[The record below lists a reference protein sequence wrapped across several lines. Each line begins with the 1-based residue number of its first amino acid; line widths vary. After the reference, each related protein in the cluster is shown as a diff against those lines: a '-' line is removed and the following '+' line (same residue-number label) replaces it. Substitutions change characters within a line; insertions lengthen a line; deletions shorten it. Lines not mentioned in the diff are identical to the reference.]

1 MVENMVKEEIRI
13 SEKLKNFITPL
24 SKEERTQIEENILQ
38 EGCRDALIVWEKGK
52 ELILVDGHHRLEI
65 CQKHSLPY
73 SLNKKSFK
81 NIDEVHDWM
90 IDNQLG
96 RRNLTTDQLS
106 YFRGLKY
113 LSTKKKKGGYQN
125 VEAKGQSGPRTSEIL
140 ADEFKTSESTI
151 KRDAKFAIGLNT
163 VAKSNPE
170 LKQKILKG
178 EAKVKKSDVQFIGQA
193 RGEVKIKNE
202 ADLYNKAKN
211 IRSQILSEVEDSIKQ
226 IEEKSIDV
234 AREIIQGS
242 EPLFIDK
249 GDRLNKIK
257 GKIIS
262 AMNRTIKEKDIE
274 AIYELKRLIDKLE
287 YEIFQVG

>member
-1 MVENMVKEEIRI
+1 MVENMVKEEIII

-24 SKEERTQIEENILQ
+24 SKEERTQIEENILL
-38 EGCRDALIVWEKGK
+38 EGCREALIVWEKGK
-52 ELILVDGHHRLEI
+52 ELILVDGHHRLKI
-65 CQKHSLPY
+65 CQKHNLPY

-81 NIDEVHDWM
+81 NIDEVHGWM

-113 LSTKKKKGGYQN
+113 LSIKKKKGGYQN
-125 VEAKGQSGPRTSEIL
+125 VELKGQSGPRTSEIL

-170 LKQKILKG
+170 LKQKILMG
-178 EAKVKKSDVQFIGQA
+178 EAKVKKSDVKFIGQA
-193 RGEVKIKNE
+193 REEVKIKNE
-202 ADLYNKAKN
+202 ADLYNKAKK
-211 IRSQILSEVEDSIKQ
+211 IKSQILSEIEDSVRQ
-226 IEEKSIDV
+226 IEEKRVGV
-234 AREIIQGS
+234 AREIIQAS

-257 GKIIS
+257 GMIIS
-262 AMNRTIKEKDIE
+262 AMNRTIREKDIE
-274 AIYELKRLIDKLE
+274 AIHELKGLIDKLE
-287 YEIFQVG
+287 YEIFQAA

>member
-1 MVENMVKEEIRI
+1 MIVNMVKEKIII
-13 SEKLKNFITPL
+13 SLKLKNFITPL
-24 SKEERTQIEENILQ
+24 SKEERTQIEKNILQ

-113 LSTKKKKGGYQN
+113 LSMKKKKGGYQN
-125 VEAKGQSGPRTSEIL
+125 VELKGQSGPSTSEIL

-170 LKQKILKG
+170 LKQKILNG

-211 IRSQILSEVEDSIKQ
+211 IRSQILEVEDSVKQ
-226 IEEKSIDV
+226 MEEKYVDM
-234 AREIIQGS
+234 ALEIIQES

-257 GKIIS
+257 GMIIS

-274 AIYELKRLIDKLE
+274 AIQELKKLIDKLE
-287 YEIFQVG
+287 YEIFQMD